1 MSGQLVRFFV
11 PGQQTCDGK
20 SLNAELRYAGLVRL
34 EPTFYLND
42 SVIDIYLRYI
52 TKVQFTNTM
61 MCSTHLFNS
70 YFYTKMF
77 ITRPK
82 LTKEMRKEG
91 ITLTQRGYEQVRKW
105 TRKVDIFQKDFLII
119 PINDRNHWSV
129 AIIVN
134 PGLIVRDRESR
145 FRQRAREMIR
155 ESKMNR
161 SSKKKKTMTK
171 EGKKKKVMFRTRNQ
185 RRLQVDVTEEE
196 IEDDI
201 LDVKIAIEVARHAS
215 LAAERAVAF
224 ITPSP
229 AIICL
234 DSLKVHKT
242 NVVAQRM
249 RKYLQCEF
257 NHRHGEVE
265 GMKFDSFYIPSVV
278 PSVRGGVREY
288 HSPIQF
294 YNHVGFCES
303 YVTQITINVTYLV
316 SQE

>member
-1 MSGQLVRFFV
+1 M
-11 PGQQTCDGK
+11 
-20 SLNAELRYAGLVRL
+20 
-34 EPTFYLND
+34 
-42 SVIDIYLRYI
+42 
-52 TKVQFTNTM
+52 
-61 MCSTHLFNS
+61 
-70 YFYTKMF
+70 
-77 ITRPK
+77 
-82 LTKEMRKEG
+82 
-91 ITLTQRGYEQVRKW
+91 
-105 TRKVDIFQKDFLII
+105 DIFQKDFLII

-155 ESKMNR
+155 ESKMNK
-161 SSKKKKTMTK
+161 SSKKKELAK
-171 EGKKKKVMFRTRNQ
+171 EKVKKKKVLSRTRNQ
-185 RRLQVDVTEEE
+185 RRNQVEVTEEE

-215 LAAERAVAF
+215 LAAERAVAL

-278 PSVRGGVREY
+278 PSVRGIYDECV
-288 HSPIQF
+288 
-294 YNHVGFCES
+294 
-303 YVTQITINVTYLV
+303 
-316 SQE
+316 

>member
-1 MSGQLVRFFV
+1 
-11 PGQQTCDGK
+11 
-20 SLNAELRYAGLVRL
+20 
-34 EPTFYLND
+34 
-42 SVIDIYLRYI
+42 
-52 TKVQFTNTM
+52 
-61 MCSTHLFNS
+61 
-70 YFYTKMF
+70 MF

-82 LTKEMRKEG
+82 LTKEMKKQG
-91 ITLTQRGYEQVRKW
+91 ITLTQKGYEQVRNW
-105 TRKVDIFQKDFLII
+105 TRNVDIFQKDFLII

-171 EGKKKKVMFRTRNQ
+171 EGKKKKVMSRTRNQ
-185 RRLQVDVTEEE
+185 RRHQVDVTEEE

-242 NVVAQRM
+242 SVVAQRM

-257 NHRHGEVE
+257 NHHHGEVE
-265 GMKFDSFYIPSVV
+265 GMKFDSF
-278 PSVRGGVREY
+278 
-288 HSPIQF
+288 
-294 YNHVGFCES
+294 
-303 YVTQITINVTYLV
+303 
-316 SQE
+316 